1 MNNAASLP
9 ELVQFFHDAILVAVL
24 TGAILGPVGLFLH
37 LRRSL
42 FLGAALPQV
51 AGFAFVV
58 ATVVGIPGWFSA
70 LAAILVFSLFAA
82 WKPTRAT
89 NGLTLETLIALAYTV
104 SMAGVILLLALTQA
118 EAHAAE
124 LLLKGSVLAAT
135 CQDTRLL
142 TWAGVPLVIVLFL
155 FRRILY
161 LVSLDPETAQTMSVS
176 VWKYE
181 ALLFLALGLAI
192 TLTLGAAGALACFG
206 FLLLPALEALAVCQ
220 RVSSLFLVSSA
231 FGALGGLGGLLLAL
245 YYDLP
250 AGPAMLAVLLVLWLP
265 LLLWRTVR
273 G

>member
-1 MNNAASLP
+1 MNHTATFT

-58 ATVVGIPGWFSA
+58 ATVVGIPTWLSA
-70 LAAILVFSLFAA
+70 MCTILIFSLFAA
-82 WKPTRAT
+82 WKPVQAT
-89 NGLTLETLIALAYTV
+89 DGLTLETLIALAYTV
-104 SMAGVILLLALTQA
+104 SMAGIILLLALTQA

-142 TWAGVPLVIVLFL
+142 AWAGIPLVIVLYL
-155 FRRILY
+155 FRRVLY
-161 LVSLDPETAQTMSVS
+161 LVSLDPETARTLGIS

-181 ALLFLALGLAI
+181 TLLFLALGLAI
-192 TLTLGAAGALACFG
+192 TLTLG
-206 FLLLPALEALAVCQ
+206 EA
-220 RVSSLFLVSSA
+220 
-231 FGALGGLGGLLLAL
+231 
-245 YYDLP
+245 
-250 AGPAMLAVLLVLWLP
+250 
-265 LLLWRTVR
+265 
-273 G
+273 